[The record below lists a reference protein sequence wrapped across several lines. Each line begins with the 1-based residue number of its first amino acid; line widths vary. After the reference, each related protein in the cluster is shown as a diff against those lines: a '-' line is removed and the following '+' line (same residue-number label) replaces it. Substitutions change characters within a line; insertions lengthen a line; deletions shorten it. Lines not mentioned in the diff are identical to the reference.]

1 MTDSTAK
8 LTKQEQ
14 NWMLMTILQIPW
26 HHANRIEDES
36 DREFLL
42 GKAEEALHHMQ
53 LQQQM
58 SKQEAVREHEAE
70 EDKECCGAKDS

>member
-58 SKQEAVREHEAE
+58 SKQEAVRGHEAE
-70 EDKECCGAKDS
+70 DDKECCGAKDS

>member
-1 MTDSTAK
+1 MTDSTAN
-8 LTKQEQ
+8 LSRQEQ

-26 HHANRIEDES
+26 HHADKIEDAG

-53 LQQQM
+53 EQQRVAQQQAI
-58 SKQEAVREHEAE
+58 KEHEAR
-70 EDKECCGAKDS
+70 EDKSVAGQ